1 MKRLLARRYGSE
13 AGIALPMTLILMCL
27 ITSLTIAFLA
37 FTSAEPVIAANQ
49 MANAQAR
56 AIAESGLERALWA
69 LTKGDSNPGFA
80 GSLANPLPNPAPAP
94 YDGSQF
100 VNLGVGQFKVTV
112 TNGAVSNERNIEA
125 VGYVP
130 TAANPIAIKKIRT
143 VVTRVKFLDPPCAIC
158 AGGEAPVGPNTQIR
172 IGGSASVSAANTGN
186 NYCNGVTPTTAAMS
200 AGSIEMDGTPNLTG
214 PSGGS
219 ATMPGTNQNLMTPFL
234 FTNSDMEMLKALAKA
249 NGTYYQ
255 GSQTWTSPPPGGI
268 IFVDTPSGN
277 PLTSTP
283 PSSDLITVDIHGNWS
298 SESWSGWLIVAGT
311 IQISGMVT
319 LNGLIYA
326 QNDVD
331 LHGTGGGAINGA
343 VISTNRVDSQATNV
357 DTEDVG
363 NAPIGYDC
371 KKVRN
376 GGGTIP
382 QGWFVKPG
390 SFREVSG
397 TS

>member
-37 FTSAEPVIAANQ
+37 FTSAEPVIAGNH

-69 LTKGDSNPGFA
+69 LTKGDSDPAATGV
-80 GSLANPLPNPAPAP
+80 LVTPLPNPVPAP

-100 VNLGVGQFKVTV
+100 VTLGVGQFKVTV
-112 TNGAVSNERNIEA
+112 TNGPAVNERTIEA

-130 TAANPIAIKKIRT
+130 TAASPIAIKKIHT
-143 VVTRVKFLDPPCAIC
+143 IVTRVKFLDPPCAIC
-158 AGGEAPVGPNTQIR
+158 AGGEAPVGPNTSIR
-172 IGGSASVSAANTGN
+172 IGGSASVSAANMGD
-186 NYCNGVTPTTAAMS
+186 NYCNGVTPTSAAMS
-200 AGSIEMDGTPNLTG
+200 AGTITTNGTPNLTG

-219 ATMPGTNQNLMTPFL
+219 ATVPGMDQSLMTPFL
-234 FTNSDMEMLKALAKA
+234 FSDYDMQMLKALAKA

-255 GSQTWTSPPPGGI
+255 GNQTWTSPPPNGI

-277 PLTSTP
+277 ALTSSP
-283 PSSDLITVDIHGNWS
+283 PSSDLITVDIHGNWNHG
-298 SESWSGWLIVAGT
+298 WNGWLIVAGT
-311 IQISGMVT
+311 IQISGNTT

-326 QNDVD
+326 QNDID
-331 LHGTGGGAINGA
+331 LHGAGGGSITGA
-343 VISTNRVDSQATNV
+343 VISTNRVDSQSTNV

-363 NAPIGYDC
+363 NAPIGYNC
-371 KKVRN
+371 RKVRD

-390 SFREVSG
+390 FFREVSG